1 MRCRK
6 AGMLCG
12 ERGIDR
18 NSSTQCDIFLE
29 DKGDYYLADI
39 ITPAG
44 KSIIDGFMPGS
55 GEAGHSGAGVS
66 GTDSSG
72 YPAGGAQVVDDN
84 ILQLD
89 MDENVLFNY
98 DIWEKVS
105 ETCLGCGTCT
115 YICPTCHCFGFR
127 DTAVKGEASRYRYW
141 DSCMYPKFT
150 LHASGHNPRST
161 RKERFRQRVMHKYVY
176 IKNNFGLTACTGCGR
191 CIRSC
196 PAGINIRSVV
206 KSIMQE
212 VSK

>member
-1 MRCRK
+1 M
-6 AGMLCG
+6 
-12 ERGIDR
+12 
-18 NSSTQCDIFLE
+18 
-29 DKGDYYLADI
+29 
-39 ITPAG
+39 
-44 KSIIDGFMPGS
+44 
-55 GEAGHSGAGVS
+55 
-66 GTDSSG
+66 
-72 YPAGGAQVVDDN
+72 VDDN

-150 LHASGHNPRST
+150 LHASGHNPRPT

-176 IKNNFGLTACTGCGR
+176 IKKNFGLTACTGCGR